1 MGKAKPKPK
10 PPRAPNAG
18 LMAFAGLH
26 WELVETII
34 AIMDDLKTLDV
45 ATRGMAD
52 LMGQG
57 DWAGMRRG
65 AQALRSLA
73 DELDMNLQTLENA
86 G

>member
-1 MGKAKPKPK
+1 MGKAKPTPK
-10 PPRAPNAG
+10 VQRVPNAG
-18 LMAFAGLH
+18 LMAFAAVH
-26 WELVETII
+26 IELAETIL
-34 AIMDDLKTLDV
+34 AIMEDLKTLDV

-65 AQALRSLA
+65 AEALRNLA

-86 G
+86 D